1 MKQLTTT
8 LAGFKTIM
16 YFILLKL
23 EGLTTAADADLEL
36 TLEDTPR
43 HIEV

>member
-1 MKQLTTT
+1 MKQQITT

-23 EGLTTAADADLEL
+23 EGLTTDLEL